1 MKMLVGSLIEATRR
15 NHALEHATLHVLEE
29 VDASSRLAGRSD
41 WSGFWIYGE
50 VGTGELASAAEEALT
65 RLNDGENRLAIHPR
79 CGTNLVAGLAL
90 AGWAYQAAWGKE
102 NRPVW
107 RKAVSWMVGLSA
119 ALSLAQPLGYRL
131 QQKVTTLAD
140 LRGLRIVSVRRYP
153 QVQRPIH
160 FVETSR
166 T

>member
-65 RLNDGENRLAIHPR
+65 RLNDGENRLAIHPPLWHQPGCWPGSGR
-79 CGTNLVAGLAL
+79 MGIPGSLGQGEPTGLAKGSL
-90 AGWAYQAAWGKE
+90 LDGGPE
-102 NRPVW
+102 CSS
-107 RKAVSWMVGLSA
+107 VSGSA
-119 ALSLAQPLGYRL
+119 AGIPASTEGY
-131 QQKVTTLAD
+131 D
-140 LRGLRIVSVRRYP
+140 SRGLERLAHR
-153 QVQRPIH
+153 
-160 FVETSR
+160 
-166 T
+166 